1 MGISADNKYITV
13 AYELYIQED
22 GEKEL
27 MEKATAEHPFQFIS
41 GIGGTLDAFEKELKN
56 LNKGEKFEFT
66 ILSDEAYGDF
76 IEENVRRVPK
86 NMFEVDGK
94 FDESRIYVGS
104 VVPLMDTEG
113 HHFYG
118 TVTDVAEDTVEV
130 DLNHPLAGKDLTFIG
145 EIIESRPATNEEIQE
160 EIKRM
165 SGGGCG
171 CSCSDCGGGCE
182 DGCGDEG
189 SDSCGCGQCH

>member
-13 AYELYIQED
+13 AYELYTQED
-22 GEKEL
+22 GQKEL
-27 MEKATAEHPFQFIS
+27 MEQATVEHPFQFIS
-41 GIGGTLDAFEKELKN
+41 GIGGTLDAFEKQLKG
-56 LNKGEKFEFT
+56 LEKGEKFEFT

-76 IEENVRRVPK
+76 IEENVRRAPK
-86 NMFEVDGK
+86 SMFEVDGK
-94 FDESRIYVGS
+94 FDENRIYEGS

-118 TVTDVAEDTVEV
+118 TVTEVAEDTVVV

-160 EIKRM
+160 ELKLM
-165 SGGGCG
+165 SGAGGCSCGDCDGGCG
-171 CSCSDCGGGCE
+171 EGCSEDNSDN
-182 DGCGDEG
+182 
-189 SDSCGCGQCH
+189 CGCGHCH